1 MARTPSPSEVRHD
14 EWALVAPSWTLLT
27 AEAPQRPP
35 RLRQVFTGWRW
46 MARAGAPW
54 RLLPNDL
61 PPWAAVDQQPQRGLT
76 AGVFEPS
83 VHDWRGL
90 LRRADGRTAPP
101 SATLWDRRTRH
112 SRPASG
118 HRAGSE
124 GTQRRRGSPGPLAG
138 ETLGPW
144 WAWQVTPAPEQARA
158 PVAPVADQRPAV
170 TGDAVAVAVVDPGD
184 TGDQP
189 AQEAAAPGLHR
200 DGVQR
205 PEATNGFGRLPRR
218 WVVARRVAWAARVRR
233 RARDDARRPETLA
246 GLHLLVVAILML
258 TRVVALRGQS
268 A

>member
-61 PPWAAVDQQPQRGLT
+61 PPWA
-76 AGVFEPS
+76 
-83 VHDWRGL
+83 
-90 LRRADGRTAPP
+90 
-101 SATLWDRRTRH
+101 
-112 SRPASG
+112 
-118 HRAGSE
+118 
-124 GTQRRRGSPGPLAG
+124 
-138 ETLGPW
+138 
-144 WAWQVTPAPEQARA
+144 
-158 PVAPVADQRPAV
+158 
-170 TGDAVAVAVVDPGD
+170 
-184 TGDQP
+184 
-189 AQEAAAPGLHR
+189 
-200 DGVQR
+200 
-205 PEATNGFGRLPRR
+205 
-218 WVVARRVAWAARVRR
+218 
-233 RARDDARRPETLA
+233 DDERRPETLA